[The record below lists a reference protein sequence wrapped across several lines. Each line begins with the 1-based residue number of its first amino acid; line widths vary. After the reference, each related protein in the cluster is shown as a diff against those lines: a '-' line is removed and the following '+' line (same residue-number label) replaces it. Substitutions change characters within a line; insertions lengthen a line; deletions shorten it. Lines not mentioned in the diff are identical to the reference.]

1 MSRKFDGRWSRIW
14 ERKDSARQ
22 KRREERVTKSQ
33 IRQGRG
39 E

>member
-1 MSRKFDGRWSRIW
+1 MSRKFNNRWFRVW
-14 ERKDSARQ
+14 ERKDTARQ
-22 KRREERVTKSQ
+22 KRRVERVLKSQ